1 MPELPEVE
9 TVRRYLQNHLPGK
22 SIQQIEIF
30 LPRLIKNA
38 TSQQFAAALKNKKI
52 KKVERRGKYL
62 FLHIDGPQSL
72 LIHLRM
78 TGRLV
83 YEEEPFSVL
92 PRFNRIVFQLTQGR
106 MLYGDVRTLGCL
118 WLIPSVG
125 LTGVKG
131 YDTLGPDGTSPDF
144 TAAYLRQ
151 KLKDTTRTIKSFLLD
166 QTNVAGLGNI
176 YVDEALFA
184 ARITPLRRCNRIGK
198 ETAVRLHDAVVR
210 VLEEGIVHGG
220 TTIRDFINGSGKEGQ
235 NQQNLCVYGRE
246 GRPCPV
252 CGTKI
257 VYIKLAGRGTHYCP
271 HCQK

>member
-22 SIQQIEIF
+22 SIQKIEIF

-38 TSQQFAAALKNKKI
+38 TPQQFAAALENKKI
-52 KKVERRGKYL
+52 KSVERRGKYL
-62 FLHIDGPQSL
+62 FLHMDGSQSL

-78 TGRLV
+78 TGRLT
-83 YEEEPFSVL
+83 YEEENSSVL
-92 PRFNRIVFQLTQGR
+92 PRFSRIIFQLTQGR

-131 YDTLGPDGTSPDF
+131 CDTLGPDGTSPNF
-144 TAAYLRQ
+144 TAVYLRQ
-151 KLKDTTRTIKSFLLD
+151 KLKNNTRTIKSFLLD

-184 ARITPLRRCNRIGK
+184 AQIIPLRRCNRIGNK
-198 ETAVRLHDAVVR
+198 TTVRLHDAIVR
-210 VLEEGIVHGG
+210 VLEEGIMYGG
-220 TTIRDFINGSGKEGQ
+220 TTIRDFINGSGKEGK
-235 NQQNLCVYGRE
+235 NQHNLCVYGRE

-252 CGTKI
+252 CGTEI
-257 VYIKLAGRGTHYCP
+257 VYIKVAGRGTHYCP
-271 HCQK
+271 QCQK

>member
-38 TSQQFAAALKNKKI
+38 TSQQFTAALKNKKI
-52 KKVERRGKYL
+52 KDVKRRGKYL
-62 FLHIDGPQSL
+62 FLHMDGPQSL

-78 TGRLV
+78 TGRLI
-83 YEEEPFSVL
+83 YEEENSSVL
-92 PRFNRIVFQLTQGR
+92 PRFSRIVFQLTQGR

-118 WLIPSVG
+118 WLIPSIG

-131 YDTLGPDGTSPDF
+131 CDTLGPDGTSPDF

-151 KLKDTTRTIKSFLLD
+151 ILKDNTRTIKSFLLD

-176 YVDEALFA
+176 YVDEALFT
-184 ARITPLRRCNRIGK
+184 ARIKPMRRCNRIGK
-198 ETAVRLHDAVVR
+198 ETVVRLHDVIVR
-210 VLEEGIVHGG
+210 VLEEGIMHGG

-246 GRPCPV
+246 GSPCPV
-252 CGTKI
+252 CGTTI

-271 HCQK
+271 QCQK